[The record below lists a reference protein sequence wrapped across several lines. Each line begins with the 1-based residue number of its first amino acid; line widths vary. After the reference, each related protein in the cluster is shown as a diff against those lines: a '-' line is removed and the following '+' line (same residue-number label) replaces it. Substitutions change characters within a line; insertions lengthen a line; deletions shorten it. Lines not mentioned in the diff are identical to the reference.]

1 MQQLDW
7 QQRFEAW
14 LAGHLTQGDSAHDI
28 RTFVA
33 CGEPRSGWLKRVR
46 PIAWSF

>member
-14 LAGHLTQGDSAHDI
+14 LAGHLTQGDS
-28 RTFVA
+28 
-33 CGEPRSGWLKRVR
+33 PRHFALSSRVGNR
-46 PIAWSF
+46 AAAG

>member
-14 LAGHLTQGDSAHDI
+14 LAGHLTQGDSAHTF

-33 CGEPRSGWLKRVR
+33 CGNG
-46 PIAWSF
+46 AAAG